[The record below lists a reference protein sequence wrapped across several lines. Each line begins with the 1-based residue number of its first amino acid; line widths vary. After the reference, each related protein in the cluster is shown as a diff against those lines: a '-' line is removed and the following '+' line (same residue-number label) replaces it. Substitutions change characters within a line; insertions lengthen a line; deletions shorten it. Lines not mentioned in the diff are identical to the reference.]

1 MCTSR
6 GMFPFSTINFER
18 LRRDLAEDHYAGA
31 FTGMPAMIMEAWD
44 IESASESE
52 LLDMA
57 RREGIDLEEYKE

>member
-1 MCTSR
+1 MID
-6 GMFPFSTINFER
+6 FDR
-18 LRRDLAEDHYAGA
+18 LRRDLTEDHYAGA

-57 RREGIDLEEYKE
+57 RREGIDLAEYEE